1 MKYAIFLALI
11 LILGCTFCGKSDA
24 GNYLNA
30 QHRIKVGFSISTL
43 KNPFFMELKKGAE
56 EKAAELDVELIALD
70 ALDNPAK
77 QLSDVEDMLERG
89 IDILLINPCDS
100 DAVVPAVKAANRAHV
115 PVICLDRNSAS
126 GNVSCYIAS
135 DNVEGGRMAARHIV
149 EKLNGKGD
157 IVVLEGIPGT
167 SAARERGKGF
177 KEVISNYPSMHVL
190 SSQPANFDRAE
201 GMRVMSNLLQAYP
214 NIDCVFCQN
223 DEMALGAIR
232 AIEEAEREGIMVVG
246 FDAISDAL
254 RCIKEGKMA
263 ATIQQ
268 QPVLMGELGV
278 ENACKM
284 AEGEKT
290 DSYIPVPLKLLCEDN
305 IGEVLKS

>member
-1 MKYAIFLALI
+1 MKRTSFVTSILALA
-11 LILGCTFCGKSDA
+11 LMCSFFGA
-24 GNYLNA
+24 GNVRSSSGE
-30 QHRIKVGFSISTL
+30 QPKTRVGFSVSTL
-43 KNPFFMELKKGAE
+43 KNPFFIELKRGVE
-56 EKAAELDVELIALD
+56 EKAAERDIELITLD

-77 QLSDVEDMLERG
+77 QLSDVEDLLERG
-89 IDILLINPCDS
+89 IDVLLINPCDS

-126 GNVSCYIAS
+126 GRVSCYIAS
-135 DNVEGGRMAARHIV
+135 DNVEGGRMAARYIV

-157 IVVLEGIPGT
+157 VVVLEGIPGT

-177 KEVISNYPSMHVL
+177 NEVISNHPNIRVL

-232 AIEEAEREGIMVVG
+232 AIEEAGREGIMVVG

-254 RCIKEGKMA
+254 KCIKEGKMA

-268 QPVLMGELGV
+268 QPVIMGNLGV
-278 ENACKM
+278 ENACRIVN
-284 AEGEKT
+284 GEKT
-290 DSYIPVPLKLLCEDN
+290 DSYIPVPLKLICGEN
-305 IGEVLKS
+305 IETLR